1 MQVQG
6 TSLWTHPAT
15 DKLKV
20 VLLQPGFR
28 SSKRRQSDL
37 RTGWF
42 RALLIP
48 APPGA
53 ALGFPGCGRGIAP
66 SPRPLALFP
75 GNAAAGI
82 AQLRP
87 GPAWAAAAS
96 SGPHGL
102 LLSCGCCPA
111 SPRSGLV
118 VAGPVKITH
127 SMGKH
132 FKLFSC

>member
-37 RTGWF
+37 RAGWF

-66 SPRPLALFP
+66 SSRPLALLA
-75 GNAAAGI
+75 GNAAAGT

-87 GPAWAAAAS
+87 GPALGSGRELRASRAPPDLRLLPSIAWVWARS
-96 SGPHGL
+96 SGICKDNPFYG
-102 LLSCGCCPA
+102 
-111 SPRSGLV
+111 
-118 VAGPVKITH
+118 
-127 SMGKH
+127 
-132 FKLFSC
+132 